1 MRGTQPKGGYFHCK
15 TCLGN
20 ISPIVHP
27 REQRGEPAGIRVHH
41 PGTGTVTAEAA
52 LWTPHTW
59 VIPEEFHTGISARG
73 RRCPSE
79 KPQVWGTWMPNA
91 VPFPI
96 PPWALL
102 PGAPAH
108 STALA
113 GHSTWEY
120 SWNQLWAQT
129 ALWEIRVLGL
139 FLHLPAPAAR
149 RQVPRCDVTVM
160 EHRLETF
167 PGSWSHQLHP
177 ADCQDQEAGWKQPS
191 CGKISQNGAVFTG
204 DILCF

>member
-1 MRGTQPKGGYFHCK
+1 MESL
-15 TCLGN
+15 LGSEC
-20 ISPIVHP
+20 IT
-27 REQRGEPAGIRVHH
+27 REQGQSRQKQPCEHLTPGLFQRNSIQAFLHGGEGAQVKNLRSG
-41 PGTGTVTAEAA
+41 A
-52 LWTPHTW
+52 L
-59 VIPEEFHTGISARG
+59 GCLMLS
-73 RRCPSE
+73 PS
-79 KPQVWGTWMPNA
+79 PS
-91 VPFPI
+91 
-96 PPWALL
+96 L
-102 PGAPAH
+102 PGHCSQGHH

-177 ADCQDQEAGWKQPS
+177 ADCQDQEAGWRQPS